1 MNWLL
6 DYHFHSLYNCHG
18 SAITSL
24 LLDRS
29 RSYSSDRKM
38 VDEAFKSANR
48 NPLEQFLLLAKNAK
62 GAAAGHLIRQVT
74 EAPGVYV
81 FGELMKLPQIA
92 EVCKVQAIF
101 L

>member
-1 MNWLL
+1 
-6 DYHFHSLYNCHG
+6 
-18 SAITSL
+18 
-24 LLDRS
+24 
-29 RSYSSDRKM
+29 M

-92 EVCKVQAIF
+92 EVCEVQAIF